1 MPSNLIY
8 VGTDAFNASVENSNQ
23 SSYTNPL
30 QIPAGAQIG
39 NAGFSVSPTHGL
51 LGSFAGT
58 ALLGANGK
66 IVGSGDPGN
75 IEGTTDKH
83 YSSISATNT
92 KPTDTIFFGPQ
103 LFANN
108 QSITSVD
115 LSGSNIQSLE
125 FGIGNNLGAN
135 SMSNILGTFAN
146 ATKLTDIT
154 LPATCSQF
162 GMTTS
167 YYSSPFARCT
177 SLANIKYNGF
187 TLNTKPAEGTTDAP
201 TGFAALSEDT

>member
-8 VGTDAFNASVENSNQ
+8 VGTDAFNASAGNSSQ
-23 SSYTNPL
+23 AYTNPL

-58 ALLGANGK
+58 ALLGANGS
-66 IVGSGDPGN
+66 IVGSGNPGT
-75 IEGTTDKH
+75 IPGTDKH

-92 KPTDTIFFGPQ
+92 KATDTIFLGPQ

-108 QSITSVD
+108 QNITSVD
-115 LSGSNIQSLE
+115 LSGSNIQSLG
-125 FGIGNNLGAN
+125 FGIGNNLGA
-135 SMSNILGTFAN
+135 SSARNIYGTFAN
-146 ATKLTDIT
+146 ATNLTDIT
-154 LPATCSQF
+154 LPASCSQF
-162 GMTTS
+162 GMTNS
-167 YYSSPFARCT
+167 YYSSPFANCT

-187 TLNTKPAEGTTDAP
+187 DLNTKAADDATPAP
-201 TGFAALSEDT
+201 TGFAQITENT